1 MQSVKVSKGILL
13 IITGLLFN
21 FVNFYDLSQSSSPQ
35 PFNLFFAILFI
46 IIGILE
52 VWEGLSYA
60 KH

>member
-1 MQSVKVSKGILL
+1 MKVSKGILL

-21 FVNFYDLSQSSSPQ
+21 FVNFYDLSQNSSPQ